1 HEGPSRPER
10 HRYRE
15 PDEGAGGR
23 AAPRTG
29 PLTRRPP
36 AGQEGAPQRTRAQRR
51 RDGDL
56 DPPSWPGAGQNHPV
70 ENPPPGY
77 PPPGHTGEG
86 RRRRRAPEPPAPTA
100 HETPPPGEGRPP
112 RRRAAP
118 PPPHPAGAVPGGTP
132 RPREQDPH
140 LASETSWP
148 GGETPPTVRGRLPG
162 AEPTTATPFP
172 EGEPHPVRPQA
183 GSLNARLDPGPHTPP
198 PPGAPAEPGATQQ
211 LPPVG
216 GRRRR
221 VGPPVPPVPPSGARP
236 AHAPAAVPPEELDQP
251 TELIPP
257 VPDRPGRHDTD
268 AEQRG
273 TTVDEHP
280 DHDEEPD
287 DEPNAGR
294 AEGAADVGKPPRRRE
309 GAGRVVARSV
319 GELMLTA
326 GMVVLLFVVYEVFV
340 TDWFAARNRAQAE
353 VELQERWAAGE
364 NERGEAVSVL
374 EGDTFAQLFI
384 PSFGPDYHMPIVEG
398 TSDSHLQIG
407 VGHYVNT
414 AMPGEVGNFSIAG
427 HRDGWGSPFNNLD
440 RLRSCDSLVIEDR
453 DNWYVYRVLP
463 MEDELADWEATRAER
478 PECVDVPS
486 LLQPDVEGGGIYGGV
501 VGRHIVDPSQ
511 GEVILPVPSNREAD
525 ITVPEARPL
534 ITLTTCHPRYSD
546 RQRMIIHGLLT
557 AQYPKEGEGAGP
569 PPELSQS

>member
-1 HEGPSRPER
+1 
-10 HRYRE
+10 
-15 PDEGAGGR
+15 
-23 AAPRTG
+23 
-29 PLTRRPP
+29 
-36 AGQEGAPQRTRAQRR
+36 
-51 RDGDL
+51 
-56 DPPSWPGAGQNHPV
+56 
-70 ENPPPGY
+70 
-77 PPPGHTGEG
+77 
-86 RRRRRAPEPPAPTA
+86 
-100 HETPPPGEGRPP
+100 
-112 RRRAAP
+112 
-118 PPPHPAGAVPGGTP
+118 
-132 RPREQDPH
+132 
-140 LASETSWP
+140 
-148 GGETPPTVRGRLPG
+148 
-162 AEPTTATPFP
+162 
-172 EGEPHPVRPQA
+172 
-183 GSLNARLDPGPHTPP
+183 
-198 PPGAPAEPGATQQ
+198 
-211 LPPVG
+211 
-216 GRRRR
+216 
-221 VGPPVPPVPPSGARP
+221 
-236 AHAPAAVPPEELDQP
+236 
-251 TELIPP
+251 
-257 VPDRPGRHDTD
+257 
-268 AEQRG
+268 
-273 TTVDEHP
+273 
-280 DHDEEPD
+280 
-287 DEPNAGR
+287 
-294 AEGAADVGKPPRRRE
+294 
-309 GAGRVVARSV
+309 
-319 GELMLTA
+319 MLTA